1 MKISFKESRTSDQ
14 LLDLHAAA
22 LPQQPHQSLD
32 AVAAL
37 DGHLVVVVLAV
48 GDVAQGAAGL
58 AVHLGLG
65 VVQQLHQHGHAAQ
78 LPHLLLDAVVLIAQ
92 VLQVGGGVGLDRVHG
107 VAEHGDDLVQVGI
120 SPAWVSADAVQA
132 HHAVAL
138 VGEVQRLRSTHGL
151 EERVEVAFQLR
162 HEGVVVAAPEETA
175 RDGSLLQL
183 PAVFSVCSSLWM
195 VNKVLLKSKLT
206 FAQNTFQFQTVINT
220 NVSKF
225 PHSIH
230 LEHLRDCDIEQFK
243 VF

>member
-1 MKISFKESRTSDQ
+1 MKISLKESRTSDQ
-14 LLDLHAAA
+14 LLDFHAAA

-58 AVHLGLG
+58 AVHLGFG

-78 LPHLLLDAVVLIAQ
+78 LPHLLLDAVVLVAQ

-107 VAEHGDDLVQVGI
+107 VAEHGDDLVQVRV
-120 SPAWVSADAVQA
+120 SPARVSADAVQA

-151 EERVEVAFQLR
+151 EKRVEVALQLR
-162 HEGVVVAAPEETA
+162 HKGVVVAAPEETA

-183 PAVFSVCSSLWM
+183 VAASSDRTSLWT
-195 VNKVLLKSKLT
+195 VNKVFLKR
-206 FAQNTFQFQTVINT
+206 QVT
-220 NVSKF
+220 NVHKTHF
-225 PHSIH
+225 N
-230 LEHLRDCDIEQFK
+230 LNCNIEQFQSL
-243 VF
+243 